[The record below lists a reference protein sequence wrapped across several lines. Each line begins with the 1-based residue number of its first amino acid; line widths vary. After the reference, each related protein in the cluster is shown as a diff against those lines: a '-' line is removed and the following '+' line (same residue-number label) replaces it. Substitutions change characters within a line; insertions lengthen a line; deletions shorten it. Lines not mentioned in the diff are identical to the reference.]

1 MPTDAKDAAIERFKA
16 IIDEIQSSPEYSE
29 ALDTLLS
36 LLRKYATLTASS
48 VKEAAASSTA
58 QLDTN
63 AQAESAASLFREI
76 IESFTGPLDSVLRTA
91 DRVIKDVQDDERIK
105 TLFDEAGKFL
115 DRAIYEQ
122 GYATSSKAQRKA
134 EDLYD
139 RAQSLIQSNATWK
152 RDADALVAELNKSL
166 DKASND
172 RALIGLGRKLE
183 KFETRVERFGK
194 TGMSL
199 AEGSELWNDLVG
211 VMLPR
216 VLEAV
221 KMIPLPRVEY
231 TVSDLISFPFPR
243 LYSTYYLT
251 PVTV

>member
-1 MPTDAKDAAIERFKA
+1 M
-16 IIDEIQSSPEYSE
+16 
-29 ALDTLLS
+29 
-36 LLRKYATLTASS
+36 
-48 VKEAAASSTA
+48 
-58 QLDTN
+58 
-63 AQAESAASLFREI
+63 
-76 IESFTGPLDSVLRTA
+76 DSVLRTA
-91 DRVIKDVQDDERIK
+91 DRVIKDVQGDERIK

-139 RAQSLIQSNATWK
+139 RAQALIQSNATWK
-152 RDADALVAELNKSL
+152 RDADALVVELNKSL

-172 RALIGLGRKLE
+172 RALVGLGRKLE
-183 KFETRVERFGK
+183 KFETRIERFGK

-199 AEGSELWNDLVG
+199 AEGSEVWNDLVG

-231 TVSDLISFPFPR
+231 TVRAIFLFAFE
-243 LYSTYYLT
+243 LLLT
-251 PVTV
+251 LFATLTVRRFRSHHRRR